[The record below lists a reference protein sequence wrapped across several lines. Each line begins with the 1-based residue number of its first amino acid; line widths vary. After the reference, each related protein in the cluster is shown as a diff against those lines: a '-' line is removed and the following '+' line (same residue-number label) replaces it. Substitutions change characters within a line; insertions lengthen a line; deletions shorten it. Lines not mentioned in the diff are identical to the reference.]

1 MQNNIT
7 TFDKNSFVPYS
18 IGFDD
23 LFQKLFDVGT
33 NSSGYPPYN
42 INRLDD
48 NNYLIEMAV
57 AGFNKSNLEIELA
70 DNELTIKSKSRANEE
85 LSDENNY
92 LIHQGISN
100 RSFVKKF
107 TLSDEIQVKNAVL
120 KDGMLKISLEK
131 VIPDHKKPKLID
143 IK

>member
-48 NNYLIEMAV
+48 NNYLIEICWSAEFEIIWDGIRQSVHAV
-57 AGFNKSNLEIELA
+57 TGAGAAAGRRELRHA
-70 DNELTIKSKSRANEE
+70 
-85 LSDENNY
+85 
-92 LIHQGISN
+92 
-100 RSFVKKF
+100 
-107 TLSDEIQVKNAVL
+107 
-120 KDGMLKISLEK
+120 
-131 VIPDHKKPKLID
+131 
-143 IK
+143 